1 MEKAIYNQQSGYLH
15 DETAEPIVVDIEY
28 EPIIL
33 PVKQYEFFMANG
45 ARGIEAMTLLLHLLY
60 TSKRQHTNQVW
71 AANTYLRRGL
81 DMGERT
87 VIRAKKFLADHGFIQ
102 YIQSKS
108 GETGRFDSKTYIKI
122 CYMRNPG
129 PKPMV
134 STGVELAPSTAVT
147 DIAVTA
153 YKCLKKQDKC
163 LKKKEEETPPT
174 ESQPAEPAAE
184 KPSTFWNKIKSIG
197 AEMGVYGFNE
207 SVPAK
212 LCVAFMDLRDLGLTT
227 NEQWIRRI
235 IKEKKNPAFIVNAIS
250 NKEYAGEYKAKK
262 IVQIEKNPCPVCGN
276 NLRDNCCYN
285 CVYDNE
291 SYTADQ
297 VHTAQQLFQTQ
308 GLDAAKG
315 YLQKISADSMPSF
328 DLEAIFGKV
337 SA

>member
-197 AEMGVYGFNE
+197 AEVGVYGFNE

-212 LCVAFMDLRDLGLTT
+212 LCVAFIDLRDLGLTT

-250 NKEYAGEYKAKK
+250 NKEYAGEYKKTPAAAPRAPTGS
-262 IVQIEKNPCPVCGN
+262 PCPICGKLYDGGYCHACEYVESDYTDEQMQEA
-276 NLRDNCCYN
+276 LRL
-285 CVYDNE
+285 
-291 SYTADQ
+291 A
-297 VHTAQQLFQTQ
+297 AQGRIKEAVDYLEVFR
-308 GLDAAKG
+308 LDLINKAFA
-315 YLQKISADSMPSF
+315 QISA
-328 DLEAIFGKV
+328 
-337 SA
+337 